1 MVNLLEILVTLSGW
15 TTWALDALQKKDRW
29 VGVVGGNLCEK
40 SIDQDVNYQMA
51 DVHDWWAETLCVKNS
66 GGKNARNSENT
77 WLLDSCSVVYVIAL
91 RGNVGA

>member
-40 SIDQDVNYQMA
+40 SNDQDVNYQMA
-51 DVHDWWAETLCVKNS
+51 DVQDWWAEILCVEKLQ
-66 GGKNARNSENT
+66 E
-77 WLLDSCSVVYVIAL
+77 LC
-91 RGNVGA
+91 